1 MSPWRSLR
9 NNLVEQIRTI
19 AFVVSIL
26 SVFCLSLPLAYG
38 QDGLSGQPIFDD
50 RQLLDGYAQKYADFS
65 KDVILEM
72 IMDDTLNSYQIAAAV
87 LVFKER
93 YGGEVVSREKS
104 RGERI
109 LVRRL
114 KLTDS
119 PFVEVEIMH
128 TLCLLDRYRYFQP
141 MVPALIQ
148 KLNHYNAAVNEIAFN
163 SINDIIG
170 PNNKRAREARI
181 VFNTLR
187 KMLFLSRNRLVDVAE
202 PDEKLTKQLK
212 LLRWSIKVL
221 GRQEL
226 DRLPKEV
233 INLL

>member
-1 MSPWRSLR
+1 MRDILNQLMPFV
-9 NNLVEQIRTI
+9 LVVLVFS
-19 AFVVSIL
+19 A
-26 SVFCLSLPLAYG
+26 FCLSVPRAHC
-38 QDGLSGQPIFDD
+38 QDGLAGQPIFDD
-50 RQLLDGYAQKYADFS
+50 KQLLDGYARTYAGLA
-65 KDVILEM
+65 KDVILQM
-72 IMDDTLNSYQIAAAV
+72 VMDDTLNSYQIAAAV
-87 LVFKER
+87 RVFKER
-93 YGGEVVSREKS
+93 YSGEVVSREKS

-128 TLCLLDRYRYFQP
+128 TLCLMDRYRYFEP

-163 SINDIIG
+163 SLNDIIG
-170 PNNKRAREARI
+170 ANNKRAREARV
-181 VFNTLR
+181 VFSTIR
-187 KMLFLSRNRLVDVAE
+187 KMLFLSRNRLVNVTE
-202 PDEKLTKQLK
+202 PDEKLARKLK

-226 DRLPKEV
+226 NRLPAEV

>member
-1 MSPWRSLR
+1 MR
-9 NNLVEQIRTI
+9 QIRPVV
-19 AFVVSIL
+19 FVFFIL
-26 SVFCLSLPLAYG
+26 SVFCLSVPQTYG
-38 QDGLSGQPIFDD
+38 QDDLSGQPIFDD

-87 LVFKER
+87 RVFKER
-93 YGGEVVSREKS
+93 YSGEVVSREKS
-104 RGERI
+104 RGEHI

-128 TLCLLDRYRYFQP
+128 TLCRMDRYRYFQS

-148 KLNHYNAAVNEIAFN
+148 KLNHYNSAVNQIAFDGLD
-163 SINDIIG
+163 DIIG

-181 VFNTLR
+181 VFTTIR
-187 KMLFLSRNRLVDVAE
+187 KMLFLSRNRLVNVTD
-202 PDEKLTKQLK
+202 PDEKLVRKLK

-226 DRLPKEV
+226 NRLPSEV

>member
-1 MSPWRSLR
+1 MNR
-9 NNLVEQIRTI
+9 IRYVLLI
-19 AFVVSIL
+19 VFS
-26 SVFCLSLPLAYG
+26 SFCLSALSVHD

-50 RQLLDGYAQKYADFS
+50 QQLLDGYAQKYADLS

-87 LVFKER
+87 RVFKER
-93 YGGEVVSREKS
+93 YSGEVVSREKS

-128 TLCLLDRYRYFQP
+128 TLCLMDRYRYFQS

-163 SINDIIG
+163 SLNDIIV
-170 PNNKRAREARI
+170 PTNKRAREARI
-181 VFNTLR
+181 VFNTIR
-187 KMLFLSRNRLVDVAE
+187 KMLFLSRNRLVDVTE
-202 PDEKLTKQLK
+202 PDEKLARKLK
-212 LLRWSIKVL
+212 LLRWAIKVL

-226 DRLPKEV
+226 NRLPREV

>member
-1 MSPWRSLR
+1 MKRIQAGIH
-9 NNLVEQIRTI
+9 VI
-19 AFVVSIL
+19 FVL
-26 SVFCLSLPLAYG
+26 SAVCLSGPQAHG
-38 QDGLSGQPIFDD
+38 QDDLAEQPIFDD
-50 RQLLDGYAQKYADFS
+50 QQLLDGYAQKYADLS
-65 KDVILEM
+65 KDVIFEM

-87 LVFKER
+87 RVFKER
-93 YGGEVVSREKS
+93 YSGEVVSREKS

-128 TLCLLDRYRYFQP
+128 TLCRMDHYRYFQS

-148 KLNHYNAAVNEIAFN
+148 KLNHYNVAVNEIAFN
-163 SINDIIG
+163 SLNDIIG

-181 VFNTLR
+181 VFNTIR
-187 KMLFLSRNRLVDVAE
+187 KMLFLSRNRLVNVTE
-202 PDEKLTKQLK
+202 PDEKLARKLK
-212 LLRWSIKVL
+212 LLRWAIKVL

-226 DRLPKEV
+226 NRLPAEV

>member
-1 MSPWRSLR
+1 MNR
-9 NNLVEQIRTI
+9 IRYVLLI
-19 AFVVSIL
+19 VFS
-26 SVFCLSLPLAYG
+26 SFCLSALSVHD

-50 RQLLDGYAQKYADFS
+50 QQLLDGYAQKYADLS

-87 LVFKER
+87 RVFKER
-93 YGGEVVSREKS
+93 YSGEVVSREKS

-128 TLCLLDRYRYFQP
+128 TLCLMDRYRYFQS

-163 SINDIIG
+163 SLNDIIG
-170 PNNKRAREARI
+170 PSNKRAREARI
-181 VFNTLR
+181 VFNTIR
-187 KMLFLSRNRLVDVAE
+187 KMLFLSRNRLVNVTE
-202 PDEKLTKQLK
+202 PDEKLARKLK
-212 LLRWSIKVL
+212 LLRWAIKVL

-226 DRLPKEV
+226 NRLPVEV

>member
-1 MSPWRSLR
+1 MKRIQAGVL
-9 NNLVEQIRTI
+9 II
-19 AFVVSIL
+19 FVL
-26 SVFCLSLPLAYG
+26 SAVCPSVPQAHG
-38 QDGLSGQPIFDD
+38 QDGLAGQPIFDD
-50 RQLLDGYAQKYADFS
+50 QQLLEGYAQKYADLS
-65 KDVILEM
+65 KDIILEM

-87 LVFKER
+87 RVFKER
-93 YGGEVVSREKS
+93 YSGEVVSREKS

-114 KLTDS
+114 KLTES

-128 TLCLLDRYRYFQP
+128 TLCLMDHYRYFQS

-148 KLNHYNAAVNEIAFN
+148 KLNHYNAAVNEIVFN
-163 SINDIIG
+163 SLNDIIG

-181 VFNTLR
+181 VFSTIR
-187 KMLFLSRNRLVDVAE
+187 KMLFLSRNRLVNVTE
-202 PDEKLTKQLK
+202 PDEKLARKLK
-212 LLRWSIKVL
+212 LLRWAIKVL

-226 DRLPKEV
+226 NRLPAEV

>member
-1 MSPWRSLR
+1 MTKK
-9 NNLVEQIRTI
+9 IR
-19 AFVVSIL
+19 AVFLAALIL
-26 SVFCLSLPLAYG
+26 SAVCSSLPKVYG
-38 QDGLSGQPIFDD
+38 QGEISGQSIFDD
-50 RQLLDGYAQKYADFS
+50 KQLLDGYARKYADFS

-72 IMDDTLNSYQIAAAV
+72 IMDDTLNSYQTAAAV
-87 LVFKER
+87 RVFKER
-93 YGGEVVSREKS
+93 YSGEVVSREKS

-128 TLCLLDRYRYFQP
+128 TLCLMDRYRYFQP

-148 KLNHYNAAVNEIAFN
+148 KLNHYNAAVNETAFN
-163 SINDIIG
+163 SLNSIIG
-170 PNNKRAREARI
+170 AGNKRAREART
-181 VFNTLR
+181 VFNTIR
-187 KMLFLSRNRLVDVAE
+187 KMLFLSRNRLVNVTA
-202 PDEKLTKQLK
+202 PDEKLARKLK

-221 GRQEL
+221 GSQEL
-226 DRLPKEV
+226 NRLPSEV

>member
-1 MSPWRSLR
+1 MK
-9 NNLVEQIRTI
+9 QIQPI
-19 AFVVSIL
+19 VFAVVVLSALCAFV
-26 SVFCLSLPLAYG
+26 PRANG
-38 QDGLSGQPIFDD
+38 QDDFSDQSIFDD
-50 RQLLDGYAQKYADFS
+50 QQLLDGYARKYADLS

-72 IMDDTLNSYQIAAAV
+72 IMDDTLGPYQAAAAV
-87 LVFKER
+87 RVFKER
-93 YGGEVVSREKS
+93 YSGEVVSREKS

-128 TLCLLDRYRYFQP
+128 TLCLMDRYRYFQS
-141 MVPALIQ
+141 MIPALIQ
-148 KLNHYNAAVNEIAFN
+148 KLNHYNAAVNEVAFN
-163 SINDIIG
+163 SLNDIIG
-170 PNNKRAREARI
+170 ANNKRAREARV
-181 VFNTLR
+181 VFNTIR
-187 KMLFLSRNRLVDVAE
+187 KMLFLSRNRLVNVTE
-202 PDEKLTKQLK
+202 PDTKLARKLK

-226 DRLPKEV
+226 NRLPTEV

>member
-1 MSPWRSLR
+1 MCLWSFLMDKMVKKNR
-9 NNLVEQIRTI
+9 LVIPI
-19 AFVVSIL
+19 IVVS
-26 SVFCLSLPLAYG
+26 LAMG
-38 QDGLSGQPIFDD
+38 AAVPRICAQDGLLDQSIFDD
-50 RQLLDGYAQKYADFS
+50 QQLLDGYAQKYADLS
-65 KDVILEM
+65 KDIILEM

-87 LVFKER
+87 RVFKER
-93 YGGEVVSREKS
+93 YSGEVVSREKS

-128 TLCLLDRYRYFQP
+128 TLCLMDRYRYFQS

-148 KLNHYNAAVNEIAFN
+148 KLNHYNAAVNEVAFN
-163 SINDIIG
+163 SINDIVG
-170 PNNKRAREARI
+170 LNNKRAREARI
-181 VFNTLR
+181 VFNTIR
-187 KMLFLSRNRLVDVAE
+187 KMLFLSRNRLVNVTE
-202 PDEKLTKQLK
+202 PDEKLTRKLK
-212 LLRWSIKVL
+212 LLRWSVKVL

-226 DRLPKEV
+226 NRLPAEV

>member
-1 MSPWRSLR
+1 MNR
-9 NNLVEQIRTI
+9 IRYVLLI
-19 AFVVSIL
+19 VFS
-26 SVFCLSLPLAYG
+26 SFCLSALSVHA

-50 RQLLDGYAQKYADFS
+50 QQLLDGYAQKYADLS

-87 LVFKER
+87 RVFKER
-93 YGGEVVSREKS
+93 YSGEVVSREKS

-128 TLCLLDRYRYFQP
+128 TLCLMDRYRYFQS

-163 SINDIIG
+163 SLNDIIG
-170 PNNKRAREARI
+170 PSNKRAREARI
-181 VFNTLR
+181 VFNTIR
-187 KMLFLSRNRLVDVAE
+187 KMLFLSRNRLVNVTE
-202 PDEKLTKQLK
+202 PDEKLARKLK
-212 LLRWSIKVL
+212 LLRWAIKVL

-226 DRLPKEV
+226 NRLPVEV

>member
-1 MSPWRSLR
+1 MMQ
-9 NNLVEQIRTI
+9 QIRSVFF
-19 AFVVSIL
+19 AVFVL
-26 SVFCLSLPLAYG
+26 LTFCLSVSQVYG
-38 QDGLSGQPIFDD
+38 QDDLSEQPIFDD
-50 RQLLDGYAQKYADFS
+50 QQLLDGYAQKYTDLS

-72 IMDDTLNSYQIAAAV
+72 IMDDTLNSHQIAAAV
-87 LVFKER
+87 RVFKER
-93 YGGEVVSREKS
+93 YSGEVVSREKS

-109 LVRRL
+109 LLRRL

-128 TLCLLDRYRYFQP
+128 TLCLMDRYRYFQP

-148 KLNHYNAAVNEIAFN
+148 KLNHYNAAINEIALN
-163 SINDIIG
+163 SLNDIIG
-170 PNNKRAREARI
+170 PTNKRAREARI
-181 VFNTLR
+181 VFNTIR
-187 KMLFLSRNRLVDVAE
+187 KMLFLSRNRLVNVTE
-202 PDEKLTKQLK
+202 PDEKLTRKLK

-226 DRLPKEV
+226 NRLPVEV

>member
-1 MSPWRSLR
+1 MNNRIKHLRSFVLAA
-9 NNLVEQIRTI
+9 LVLP
-19 AFVVSIL
+19 A
-26 SVFCLSLPLAYG
+26 FCLSAPRAHC

-50 RQLLDGYAQKYADFS
+50 KQLLDGYARKYDGLA
-65 KDVILEM
+65 KDVILQM
-72 IMDDTLNSYQIAAAV
+72 VMDDTLNSYQIAAAV
-87 LVFKER
+87 RVFKER
-93 YGGEVVSREKS
+93 YSGEVVSREKS

-128 TLCLLDRYRYFQP
+128 TLCLMDRYRYFEP

-163 SINDIIG
+163 SLNDIIG
-170 PNNKRAREARI
+170 ANNKRAREARV
-181 VFNTLR
+181 VFSTIR
-187 KMLFLSRNRLVDVAE
+187 KMLFLSRNRLVNVTE
-202 PDEKLTKQLK
+202 PDEQLARKLK

-226 DRLPKEV
+226 NRLPAEV

>member
-1 MSPWRSLR
+1 MR
-9 NNLVEQIRTI
+9 QIKPVVFI
-19 AFVVSIL
+19 LFVL
-26 SVFCLSLPLAYG
+26 SAFCLSVPRTYG
-38 QDGLSGQPIFDD
+38 QDDLSGQPIFND

-72 IMDDTLNSYQIAAAV
+72 VMDDTLNSYQIAAAV
-87 LVFKER
+87 RVFKER
-93 YGGEVVSREKS
+93 YSGEVVSREKS

-128 TLCLLDRYRYFQP
+128 TLCRMDRYRYFQS

-148 KLNHYNAAVNEIAFN
+148 KLNHYNSAVNEIAFDGL
-163 SINDIIG
+163 NDIIG
-170 PNNKRAREARI
+170 ANNKRAREARI
-181 VFNTLR
+181 VFTTIR
-187 KMLFLSRNRLVDVAE
+187 KMLFLSRNRLVNVTD
-202 PDEKLTKQLK
+202 PDEKLARKLK

-226 DRLPKEV
+226 NRLPSEV

>member
-1 MSPWRSLR
+1 MKK
-9 NNLVEQIRTI
+9 IRAI
-19 AFVVSIL
+19 FFVAFVL
-26 SVFCLSLPLAYG
+26 SAFCLSVPQAYG

-50 RQLLDGYAQKYADFS
+50 RQLLDGYAQKYADFP

-87 LVFKER
+87 RVFKER
-93 YGGEVVSREKS
+93 YSGEVVSREKS

-128 TLCLLDRYRYFQP
+128 TLCRMDRYRYFQP

-148 KLNHYNAAVNEIAFN
+148 KLNHYNAAVNEIAFD
-163 SINDIIG
+163 SLNDIIG
-170 PNNKRAREARI
+170 TGNKRAREARI
-181 VFNTLR
+181 VFNTIR
-187 KMLFLSRNRLVDVAE
+187 KMLFLSRNRLVNVTS
-202 PDEKLTKQLK
+202 PDEKLARKLK

-226 DRLPKEV
+226 NRLPAEV

>member
-1 MSPWRSLR
+1 MKRIRPGIFIIFVLSAVC
-9 NNLVEQIRTI
+9 LVAPQ
-19 AFVVSIL
+19 
-26 SVFCLSLPLAYG
+26 AYG
-38 QDGLSGQPIFDD
+38 QEDISEQPIFDD
-50 RQLLDGYAQKYADFS
+50 QQLLGGYAQKYADLS

-87 LVFKER
+87 RVFKER
-93 YGGEVVSREKS
+93 YSGEVVSKEKS

-128 TLCLLDRYRYFQP
+128 TLCLMDRYRYFQS

-148 KLNHYNAAVNEIAFN
+148 KLNHYNAAVNEIAF
-163 SINDIIG
+163 SSLNDIIG
-170 PNNKRAREARI
+170 TNNKRGREARI
-181 VFNTLR
+181 VFNTIR
-187 KMLFLSRNRLVDVAE
+187 KMLFLSRNRLVNVTE
-202 PDEKLTKQLK
+202 PDEKLARKLK
-212 LLRWSIKVL
+212 LLRWAIKVL

-226 DRLPKEV
+226 NRLPSEV

>member
-1 MSPWRSLR
+1 M
-9 NNLVEQIRTI
+9 NQIRFFVPAALVLS
-19 AFVVSIL
+19 AFYL
-26 SVFCLSLPLAYG
+26 SVPGAYS
-38 QDGLSGQPIFDD
+38 QDEFFDRSIFDD
-50 RQLLDGYAQKYADFS
+50 KQLLDGYAQKYADLS

-72 IMDDTLNSYQIAAAV
+72 IMDDTLNPYQTAAAV
-87 LVFKER
+87 RVFKEH
-93 YGGEVVSREKS
+93 YSGEVVSREKI

-128 TLCLLDRYRYFQP
+128 TLCLMDRYHYFES

-163 SINDIIG
+163 SLNDIIG
-170 PNNKRAREARI
+170 ANNKRAREARI
-181 VFNTLR
+181 VYNTIR
-187 KMLFLSRNRLVDVAE
+187 KMLFLSRNRLVNVTE
-202 PDEKLTKQLK
+202 PDEKLARKLK

-226 DRLPKEV
+226 NRLPVEV